1 MGLILP
7 TKVEIKH
14 IEGKGYGV
22 FATEVI
28 TPGEIIEECHL
39 IPIPPKD
46 INNKE
51 ILPDY
56 RFLYPRIK
64 PEEFVIP
71 FGFGCIYNHSHLN
84 NADWRDH
91 PTLKLFQFYAVKHI
105 FPKQEICTYYGNVEY
120 WEGLKDKNIKLI

>member
-1 MGLILP
+1 MNLILP
-7 TKVEIKH
+7 TKVEIKY

-39 IPIPPKD
+39 VSIPQKD
-46 INNKE
+46 IDNKE

-56 RFLYPRIK
+56 RFSYPK
-64 PEEFVIP
+64 
-71 FGFGCIYNHSHLN
+71 
-84 NADWRDH
+84 
-91 PTLKLFQFYAVKHI
+91 QFYAIKHI

-120 WEGLKDKNIKLI
+120 WEGLKYKNIKLI